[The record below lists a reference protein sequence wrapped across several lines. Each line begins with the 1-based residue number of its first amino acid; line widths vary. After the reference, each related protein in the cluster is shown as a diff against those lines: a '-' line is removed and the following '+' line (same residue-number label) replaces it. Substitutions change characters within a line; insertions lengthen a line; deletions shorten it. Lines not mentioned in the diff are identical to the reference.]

1 MTENPYERPELIWA
15 NPVQFVLARLDMPEA
30 VDFFF
35 NPTLL
40 DVVEARAFLLSEI
53 LFPHTEPHTNP
64 PYYKRIK
71 L

>member
-1 MTENPYERPELIWA
+1 
-15 NPVQFVLARLDMPEA
+15 VLARLDMPEA
-30 VDFFF
+30 VEFFF

-40 DVVEARAFLLSEI
+40 DAVEARAFPLSEDS
-53 LFPHTEPHTNP
+53 FSHTKPHTNP